1 MSGTGHPR
9 NNVGSLRIR
18 ASPPRNGIGR
28 KRIWNG
34 DDWISRSEA
43 IQIERSRQSELVKI
57 YNNSAEEYEKLY
69 QRIQEYKLMGA
80 TPDELI
86 FINKRLL
93 ELLQKAT
100 EDKIAAEE
108 SIEIYKSLRNAPIT
122 PINQRRNRK
131 TRKSNNRW

>member
-1 MSGTGHPR
+1 MSGAGPSR
-9 NNVGSLRIR
+9 NNIGSLRIR
-18 ASPPRNGIGR
+18 SSPPRNGIGR

-34 DDWISRSEA
+34 ENWISRNEA
-43 IQIERSRQSELVKI
+43 IQIERARQSELVKI
-57 YNNSAEEYEKLY
+57 YNKSAEEYENLY

-80 TPDELI
+80 TPDELV
-86 FINKRLL
+86 FINKKLL

-122 PINQRRNRK
+122 PINQRQNRK
-131 TRKSNNRW
+131 TRKSNNRR

>member
-1 MSGTGHPR
+1 MSGILPPR

-18 ASPPRNGIGR
+18 ASAPRNIIGR
-28 KRIWNG
+28 KKVWNG
-34 DDWISRSEA
+34 ENWISRSEA
-43 IQIERSRQSELVKI
+43 IANQRAIALELEEI
-57 YNNSAEEYEKLY
+57 YNKSAEEYENLY

-80 TPDELI
+80 TPDELV

-131 TRKSNNRW
+131 TRKSNNRR